1 MAVSRKG
8 NGNSKANNNGENKEK
23 KQVDYV
29 YGKSSLNFWNK
40 ETMVKLAFRKM
51 KMGDSE
57 KELPELVISIYPL
70 DENRKMIKLEDG
82 KYENGYF
89 NMNFNDLLKF
99 IYGVRRTIY
108 PTKKENFAGSI
119 CAHISSDTNTGS
131 QLEFAVT
138 DDGYMLSILYVVE
151 GEITTQYDH
160 IFDNDQTLKYYD
172 ENGEASEKTINV
184 DVIGFLMSLESALAN
199 AGGMTSSLIEAWTR
213 GNGSGSGKYGGTLK
227 EARKVGGNSLRNRVA
242 NLDEDEEEADSESE
256 VEEEETE
263 EEEEAPKATKKPVVK
278 SKVTKPTNA
287 KSMKAILDEDDD

>member
-1 MAVSRKG
+1 MAVNKKG
-8 NGNSKANNNGENKEK
+8 NGSKANNNDNKEK

-51 KMGDSE
+51 KMGESD

-70 DENRKMIKLEDG
+70 DENRKMIKGEDG

-99 IYGVRRTIY
+99 IYAVRRTIY
-108 PTKKENFAGSI
+108 PTKKENFAGAI

-131 QLEFAVT
+131 QLEFAIT

-151 GEITTQYDH
+151 GDITTQYDH
-160 IFDNDQTLKYYD
+160 IFDNDQTVKYYD

-199 AGGMTSSLIEAWTR
+199 AGGMTSSLIEAWTK
-213 GNGSGSGKYGGTLK
+213 GNSSGSGKYGGTLK
-227 EARKVGGNSLRNRVA
+227 EARKVGGNSLKNRVA
-242 NLDEDEEEADSESE
+242 DLDSDEEEEEEADSDSE
-256 VEEEETE
+256 VEEDTE
-263 EEEEAPKATKKPVVK
+263 EEEEAPKVTKKPVVK
-278 SKVTKPTNA
+278 SKITKPSNA
-287 KSMKAILDEDDD
+287 KSMKAILDDED